1 MTSLDTP
8 PGHLPP
14 PQDTSY
20 KSKGTPIRGHTEVG
34 GEGLAAN
41 YTIDPSV
48 KFTYWLCWELDY
60 RQQLNPSLW
69 KSILGPG
76 GQHRSV
82 STGMTQLGTPEPP
95 DGRWTLL
102 QASHTARTQGPSLV
116 TSNDPHRSTG
126 PGLWP

>member
-1 MTSLDTP
+1 MTSQDAP

-14 PQDTSY
+14 PKTQVARA
-20 KSKGTPIRGHTEVG
+20 KGATEVR

-48 KFTYWLCWELDY
+48 KFTYWLCRELDY

-76 GQHRSV
+76 GQHSSV
-82 STGMTQLGTPEPP
+82 GAGMTQLGTLEPP
-95 DGRWTLL
+95 DGM
-102 QASHTARTQGPSLV
+102 
-116 TSNDPHRSTG
+116 
-126 PGLWP
+126 

>member
-1 MTSLDTP
+1 MTSQDAP

-14 PQDTSY
+14 PKTQVTRA
-20 KSKGTPIRGHTEVG
+20 KGVTEVR

-48 KFTYWLCWELDY
+48 KFTYWLCRELDY

-76 GQHRSV
+76 GQHSSV
-82 STGMTQLGTPEPP
+82 GAGMTQLGTLEPP
-95 DGRWTLL
+95 DGM
-102 QASHTARTQGPSLV
+102 
-116 TSNDPHRSTG
+116 
-126 PGLWP
+126 